1 MAAYG
6 SPEGDANL
14 GARPS
19 LGVWLT
25 ALAAVAGCDDLA
37 VPEPP
42 PPVMAH
48 VTLSGAVTAS
58 FDSPLRFESASA
70 GFGLTIIRNQSQDP
84 VSPLLFQASL
94 KRDGQPALGRYVYEN
109 AFYQNFLGSRVR
121 VEGSGASVWEARQA
135 LSPVDRHGSFTLE
148 FTHLAPSGSLSTQG
162 DAHGTI
168 DATLPPENVVT
179 QGTVLVHA
187 TF

>member
-1 MAAYG
+1 M
-6 SPEGDANL
+6 

-25 ALAAVAGCDDLA
+25 ALAAVAGCDDLTI
-37 VPEPP
+37 PEPP
-42 PPVMAH
+42 PAVMAH
-48 VTLSGAVTAS
+48 VTLSGAVTAA
-58 FDSPLRFESASA
+58 FDAPVRFERSAN
-70 GFGLTIIRNQSQDP
+70 GFAVGILYNHSLDP
-84 VSPLLFQASL
+84 VSPLFFQSQL
-94 KRDGQPALGRYVYEN
+94 TWDGQPALGRFVFQNAVY
-109 AFYQNFLGSRVR
+109 QSFLGSRVR
-121 VEGSGASVWEARQA
+121 VEGSGASVWQARQA
-135 LSPVDRHGSFTLE
+135 LSPGDVQGDFTLE
-148 FTHLAPSGSLSTQG
+148 FTYLAPSGSLSTLG